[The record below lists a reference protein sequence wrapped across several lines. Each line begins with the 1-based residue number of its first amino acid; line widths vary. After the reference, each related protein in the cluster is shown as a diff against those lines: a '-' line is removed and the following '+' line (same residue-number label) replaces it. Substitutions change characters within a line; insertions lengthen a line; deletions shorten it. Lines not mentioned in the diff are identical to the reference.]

1 LQRTAGPYSDQRD
14 APRAEFL
21 RAGEFTAA
29 PVKTMRRS
37 GLRSVPALLQSG
49 FNASPP
55 ASRQVHAQ
63 VRACL
68 SPLEEVDNALSAV
81 GAGVE
86 PNHPIHRIPLE
97 KMVEAIR
104 ISKERDK
111 RLKAAIEEPACD
123 GADCR
128 LPFRSQSPLSA
139 GASEFLQP
147 PGRLPHPPMR
157 EIDMLR
163 SRPSLELQQPPALP
177 RDNYEAPLMPGPMFS
192 SRQQRTIGHAFRTI
206 GSEHR
211 PRLAPRHFGHL

>member
-1 LQRTAGPYSDQRD
+1 MRPVAKPPSARRQSHGLHRLIASFVHACAVVRAIADSEDRVNSDQRD
-14 APRAEFL
+14 AVARAEFL

-37 GLRSVPALLQSG
+37 GLRSVPALPQSG

-111 RLKAAIEEPACD
+111 RLEAAIEEPACD

-128 LPFRSQSPLSA
+128 LPFRSQSLLSA

-147 PGRLPHPPMR
+147 PGRLPHPP
-157 EIDMLR
+157 I
-163 SRPSLELQQPPALP
+163 P
-177 RDNYEAPLMPGPMFS
+177 RNRHASEPL
-192 SRQQRTIGHAFRTI
+192 
-206 GSEHR
+206 
-211 PRLAPRHFGHL
+211 